1 MKITTSF
8 FKSAVLVFLIALLTW
23 QCQSGP
29 SRSDLEEKNDSL
41 AQTIA
46 IKDTQMNQMVNT
58 IGDIEATLRVIKEKE
73 KIIALKA
80 EKGDA
85 RGNAADEINNDIR
98 YIYDLMVQNKER
110 IESLEQQLK
119 RSGIETD
126 RLKRLVDNLNQELT
140 EKNQEIMA
148 LNNLLKNKNTE
159 IDDMT
164 YKLTDMEITL
174 DSIKQVSEE
183 VQYELQATKEDMY
196 TAYYAIGTKKELKDK
211 NIINKDGFLFFG
223 KTELLKDDFDEEY
236 FVTIDTRKTDSLEL
250 FQSKIQILT
259 PHPEDSYTLS
269 QTESGNQTLI
279 INDKEGFWDISKYLV
294 IQAK

>member
-196 TAYYAIGTKKELKDK
+196 I
-211 NIINKDGFLFFG
+211 
-223 KTELLKDDFDEEY
+223 
-236 FVTIDTRKTDSLEL
+236 VTRKTDSLDL
-250 FQSKIQILT
+250 FKSKIQILT